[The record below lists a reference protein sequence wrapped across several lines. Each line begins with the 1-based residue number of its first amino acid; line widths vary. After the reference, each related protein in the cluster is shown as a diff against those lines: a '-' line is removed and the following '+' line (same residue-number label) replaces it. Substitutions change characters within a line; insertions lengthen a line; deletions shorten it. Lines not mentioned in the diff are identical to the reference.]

1 MYCTLK
7 FTWRYSFLFFSF
19 FFFADLVEFLCA
31 NLKELLSGK
40 KHLELIL
47 SLIAQL
53 FLKVLDCTRENDRSV
68 RGKLSCYFLNRLY
81 LGKKLNVNFLNF
93 FSFFFFGGGV
103 IWSAQLS
110 LLCLDHN
117 VTKPIPD
124 QKCHHLYRWHNFIMY
139 SVHVCGQLKLFLK
152 CDSWFWPLIPAVV

>member
-1 MYCTLK
+1 M
-7 FTWRYSFLFFSF
+7 
-19 FFFADLVEFLCA
+19 EFLCA

-93 FSFFFFGGGV
+93 FFFFFLGGGGYLISSV
-103 IWSAQLS
+103 ITF
-110 LLCLDHN
+110 
-117 VTKPIPD
+117 VP
-124 QKCHHLYRWHNFIMY
+124 
-139 SVHVCGQLKLFLK
+139 
-152 CDSWFWPLIPAVV
+152 